1 MEFKRDCKDF
11 PGIFSCETM
20 TAEGYK
26 DCEGCKFY
34 DKVSKKILI
43 IKLGAMGDVI
53 RTTPLIPLIKKKY
66 PNAQITWLVGEQS
79 KELAK
84 ADRVLVYNLDNVL
97 RLQKEEF
104 DVVFSLEID
113 VPGSVISVNAKEK
126 YGFYLDKDGHPSCF
140 NDKSKFYLERVFSN
154 FVNKKNNKTYQEMMA
169 EIMELDYEKIE
180 SVLDFDKE
188 YGEKFIKKN
197 NIQNKLIGIH
207 MGSAPRW
214 PSKVWSRKKL
224 IELIRKIYSETD
236 YKVLLFAGP
245 NEVEKQKKILE
256 ELSDLEIYSNDPKNS
271 IKEFAGL
278 VKNCEL
284 MIVNDSL
291 ALHVSIALKKKIIAL
306 FFCTPDWE
314 IEGYG
319 HVTNIISPLLSKY
332 FFTDEYVEELMD
344 SISVDEVFK
353 EIVK

>member
-1 MEFKRDCKDF
+1 MEFKRDCKEF
-11 PGIFSCETM
+11 PGIYSCETM
-20 TAEGYK
+20 TAEGYEDCK
-26 DCEGCKFY
+26 DCKFY
-34 DKVSKKILI
+34 DKISKKILI

-53 RTTPLIPLIKKKY
+53 RTTPLMPLIKKKY
-66 PNAQITWLVGEQS
+66 NGAHITWLVGEQS

-84 ADRVLVYNLDNVL
+84 ADRILVYNLDNTL

-113 VPGSVISVNAKEK
+113 VPGSALVNLVGAKKK
-126 YGFYLDKDGHPSCF
+126 YGFYLDKDGHPNCF

-180 SVLDFDKE
+180 PVLDYEEMKIS
-188 YGEKFIKKN
+188 G
-197 NIQNKLIGIH
+197 KLIGIH

-214 PSKVWSRKKL
+214 SSKVWSTKNL
-224 IELIRKIYSETD
+224 IEFIRKIYSETD
-236 YKVLLFAGP
+236 YKILLFAGP
-245 NEVEKQKKILE
+245 NEAEKQKKILE
-256 ELSDLEIYSNDPKNS
+256 ELPDLKIYSNDPNNS

-278 VKNCEL
+278 VKKCEI
-284 MIVNDSL
+284 MVVNDSL
-291 ALHVSIALKKKIIAL
+291 ALHVSIALKKKTIAL

-319 HVTNIISPLLSKY
+319 HVTKIVSPLLQKH
-332 FFTDEYVEELMD
+332 FFTDECLEELTD

-353 EIVK
+353 ALNSFNQK

>member
-20 TAEGYK
+20 TAECYK

-43 IKLGAMGDVI
+43 LKLGAMGDVI
-53 RTTPLIPLIKKKY
+53 RTTPLLPLIKKKY
-66 PNAQITWLVGEQS
+66 PNSQITWLVGEQS
-79 KELAK
+79 KDLAK
-84 ADRVLVYNLDNVL
+84 ADRVLIYNLDNVL

-113 VPGSVISVNAKEK
+113 VPGSALANLVNAKEK
-126 YGFYLDKDGHPSCF
+126 YGFYLDKDGHPNCF

-154 FVNKKNNKTYQEMMA
+154 YVNKNNNKTYQEMMA

-180 SVLDFDKE
+180 PVLDYVEMKD
-188 YGEKFIKKN
+188 YGKV
-197 NIQNKLIGIH
+197 IGIH

-214 PSKVWSRKKL
+214 PSKVWNEKKL

-236 YKVLLFAGP
+236 YKVVLFAGP

-256 ELSDLEIYSNDPKNS
+256 ELSDLEIFSNNPNNS

-278 VKNCEL
+278 VKNCDL

-291 ALHVSIALKKKIIAL
+291 ALHVSVALKKKTIAL

-319 HVTNIISPLLSKY
+319 YVTKIVSPLLDKY
-332 FFTDEYVEELMD
+332 FFTDEYLEDLMD
-344 SISVDEVFK
+344 SISVDEVFEK
-353 EIVK
+353 I